1 MFTRLSST
9 QISDSSVFGI
19 QQAYNRFDVAQR
31 KVNTGKQLQTSSDNP
46 TGTENTLEYRERVSE
61 LDQFGRTISQAQNFI
76 STSEAALDSVTS
88 LARQARTIGVQGAS
102 DNVSVETRSAL
113 ATQLQNIIGQIATIG
128 NTTYGPQYV
137 FGGQLTDTAPLLG
150 TPTGY
155 KYVGGTADNNNA
167 DLTLDIGRNETVK
180 INTTGDQTFIP
191 LLTALGKLRDDVGTG
206 ASGIVSNTDLA
217 QVDAQLNNV
226 LAVRADLGSKVQR
239 LQLTTQRN
247 EVTKENYTK
256 FISNIENADI
266 PSSIVELQT
275 AQTAYQAALEST
287 SRTFQNSLL
296 DFIK

>member
-1 MFTRLSST
+1 MFSRLSST
-9 QISDSSVFGI
+9 QIADSSVFGI
-19 QQAYNRFDVAQR
+19 QQAYGRFDVAQR
-31 KVNTGKQLQTSSDNP
+31 KVNTGKQLQTPSDNP
-46 TGTENTLEYRERVSE
+46 SGTAQSLEFRERVSE

-76 STSEAALDSVTS
+76 STSEAALDNVTS

-102 DNVSVETRSAL
+102 SDGSADSRAAL
-113 ATQLQNIIGQIATIG
+113 VGQLQNIIGQIATIG

-137 FGGQLTDTAPLLG
+137 FGGQRTDTAPIQA

-155 KYVGGTADNNNA
+155 KYVGGSADTNDG

-180 INTTGDQTFIP
+180 INVSGDQVFTP
-191 LLTALGKLRDDVGTG
+191 LLTALGKLRDDVGSN
-206 ASGIVSNTDLA
+206 ASTTVSNTDLA
-217 QVDAQLNNV
+217 QVDTQLNNV

-239 LQLTTQRN
+239 LELTTQRN

-256 FISNIENADI
+256 FISNIEDADI

>member
-9 QISDSSVFGI
+9 QLADSSVFGI
-19 QQAYNRFDVAQR
+19 QQAYSRFDVAQR
-31 KVNTGKQLQTSSDNP
+31 KVNTGKQLQTPSDNP
-46 TGTENTLEYRERVSE
+46 TGTAQTLEFRERVSE
-61 LDQFGRTISQAQNFI
+61 LEQFGRTVSQAHNFI
-76 STSEAALDSVTS
+76 STSEAALDSVSS
-88 LARQARTIGVQGAS
+88 LARQARTIGIQGAS
-102 DNVSVETRSAL
+102 DGVSVETRAAL
-113 ATQLQNIIGQIATIG
+113 AGQIQNIIGQIATIG

-137 FGGQLTDTAPLLG
+137 FGGQLTDTAPIQG

-155 KYVGGTADNNNA
+155 KYVGGTTDNNNA
-167 DLTLDIGRNETVK
+167 DLTLNIGRNETIK
-180 INTTGDQTFIP
+180 INTTGDQTFVP
-191 LLTALGKLRDDVGTG
+191 LLTALAKLRDDVGSG
-206 ASGIVSNTDLA
+206 ASGVISNTDLA

-256 FISNIENADI
+256 FISSIEDADI